1 MIPMIPGDYSG
12 SVRAAVGTGLLG
24 LPLPPAVDN
33 AIVRV
38 VVDQHLL
45 LPDMFE
51 ITFSED
57 GTTLASSNITVGTQ
71 IKITGG
77 AADSDTSETLI
88 TGEVTS
94 IEGDYNDS
102 IYYSIVRGYEKAHR
116 LQRARR
122 TRTFTNMS
130 DGDIVNQ
137 VASEAQID
145 TGQVDDPGVTHTY
158 LAQVNQTDWEFLT
171 THAREIGYEVTFA
184 DNELSF
190 KKASGSPPDGGGGL
204 AAAAASAAAS
214 ALGMGGPKLTFGA
227 NLVWF
232 KPRITGANLVPEVEV
247 RVWDPVTA
255 DVVVSKASL
264 DSGTAHLDQ
273 NAADLAGAF
282 DGPFAGL
289 PFTPPSI
296 PGLPSLGPSASN
308 KAVMSVTRP
317 VAWGSNTSSAAD
329 AMAKGMAENLASSF
343 AEAEGYCLGNPGVKA
358 GSEVDID
365 QVPDV
370 FVGKWTVTQARH
382 SFDNMEGGYN
392 THFVVSGRNDR
403 SMLGLSTIGGARGS
417 SARIDGFVIGIVTN
431 NNDSDS
437 MGRVKLS
444 FPWLSPTFESD
455 WARVAQVGA
464 GKKWGSCF
472 IPEVGDEVLV
482 GFEFGDVHR
491 PYVVGGLFNGKSEH
505 PLLSSAVKAQGLTA
519 QVVKHGL
526 VSRLGNQI
534 VFDDDEPMPDS
545 PPPSVTASSITIADK
560 DKKVMV
566 FIDKKSG
573 EIQITCDSTMPPG
586 KITIE
591 QKGTGGS
598 ISVKA
603 AGDVSIEAAAPG
615 KLSLKGGTG
624 VSVDAGAGMVELKG
638 SMVKLN

>member
-1 MIPMIPGDYSG
+1 MMPMIPGDHSAT
-12 SVRAAVGTGLLG
+12 VRAAIGTGILS
-24 LPLPPAVDN
+24 LPLPPAVDS

-45 LPDMFE
+45 LPAMFE
-51 ITFSED
+51 ITFADD
-57 GTTLASSNITVGTQ
+57 GTTLASSNIEVGTQ

-77 AADSDTSETLI
+77 AADSDESETLI
-88 TGEVTS
+88 MGEVTS
-94 IEGDYNDS
+94 IEGDYNDAV
-102 IYYSIVRGYEKAHR
+102 YYSIVRGYEKAHR

-122 TRTFTNMS
+122 TRTFTNMT
-130 DGDIVNQ
+130 DGDIVNK
-137 VASEAQID
+137 VASESQID

-171 THAREIGYEVTFA
+171 TRAREIGYEVTFEE
-184 DNELSF
+184 NELSF
-190 KKASGSPPDGGGGL
+190 KKASGSPAAGGL
-204 AAAAASAAAS
+204 GAAVAAVAS

-227 NLVWF
+227 NLLWF
-232 KPRITGANLVPEVEV
+232 KPRLTGANLVPEVEV
-247 RVWDPVTA
+247 RVWDPMEA
-255 DVVVSKASL
+255 EVVVSKASL

-273 NAADLAGAF
+273 SAGDMADAF

-329 AMAKGMAENLASSF
+329 AMAAGMAEHLASSF
-343 AEAEGYCLGNPGVKA
+343 AEAEGYCRGDPGVKA
-358 GSEVDID
+358 GSEVEVDE
-365 QVPDV
+365 VPDP
-370 FVGKWTVTQARH
+370 FKGKWTVTQARH
-382 SFDNMEGGYN
+382 MFDNMEGGYN

-403 SMLGLSTIGGARGS
+403 SMLGLATIGGARGA

-444 FPWLSPTFESD
+444 FPWLSPAFESD
-455 WARVAQVGA
+455 WARVAQSGA
-464 GKKWGSCF
+464 GKKWGACF

-505 PLLSSAVKAQGLTA
+505 PMLSSAVKAQGLTA
-519 QVVKHGL
+519 QVVKHGF

-534 VFDDDEPMPDS
+534 VFDDDEPMPGS

-560 DKKVMV
+560 DEKIKI

-603 AGDVSIEAAAPG
+603 AGDVTIEAAAPG
-615 KLSLKGGTG
+615 KLTLKGGTG